1 MNKGNQQPVAAF
13 AEALRSVLDE
23 KKATDITVM
32 DVQGACPFADY
43 LVIANGRNGRH
54 LKSLVQDLSKVAH
67 RFGHATRVEGMDAL
81 EWLVVDLQDVVVHLF
96 LPEVRE
102 YFQLDR
108 LWQAPPRDEAA
119 AQEGACA
126 NG

>member
-1 MNKGNQQPVAAF
+1 MDPLNKDSQQPVAVF
-13 AEALRSVLDE
+13 AEALRLVLDE
-23 KKATDITVM
+23 KKATEITVM
-32 DVQGACPFADY
+32 DVQGECPFADF
-43 LVIANGRNGRH
+43 LVIASARNSRH
-54 LKSLVQDLSKVAH
+54 LKSLAQDVSGVGR
-67 RFGHATRVEGMDAL
+67 RFGHAANVEGMDAL

-108 LWQAPPRDEAA
+108 LWQPPLRDDD
-119 AQEGACA
+119 CA